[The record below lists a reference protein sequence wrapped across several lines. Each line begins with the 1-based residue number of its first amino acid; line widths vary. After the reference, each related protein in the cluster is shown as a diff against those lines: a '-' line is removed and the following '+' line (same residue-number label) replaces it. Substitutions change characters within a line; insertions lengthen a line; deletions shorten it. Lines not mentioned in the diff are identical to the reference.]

1 MEFKKSNTLE
11 TRLDQGTVMV
21 EIDGVTFAQRLR
33 EARLAADLTQEQ
45 VAEHCGITDGAV
57 SAWERG
63 QAQKIAAETLFAVAD
78 LLRVDPRWLII
89 GESQGGEQSAALAQ
103 EIAGLPDEQ
112 RAAVLALIRSLK
124 R

>member
-1 MEFKKSNTLE
+1 MEFTKSNVLE
-11 TRLDQGTVMV
+11 MELDREAVIM

-33 EARLAADLTQEQ
+33 EARLAANLTQEQ

-63 QAQKIAAETLFAVAD
+63 QAHKIAAETLFCVAD
-78 LLRVDPRWLII
+78 MLRVDPRWLIV
-89 GESQGGEQSAALAQ
+89 GETQGGEQSAALAQ
-103 EIAGLPDEQ
+103 EIAALPDEQ